1 MALSR
6 VFEVYR
12 FRCPA
17 VTLLV
22 AVTLLASLAG
32 AQDQTPDTHPSSTIS
47 GTVVNS
53 VTREPIGRALVYTAD
68 ERYAALTDDHGHF
81 ELTVAEQPS
90 APGVVGM
97 STAQNILQVRKPG
110 FLKIAG
116 PRAGTS
122 AVPGQS
128 DLTLKLIPEGLI
140 VGRVKF
146 PSAEAADRVQVALY
160 RREVREGFA
169 RWEQSAQT
177 TTRADGEFR
186 FADLRAGEYKLFSLE
201 STERDPL
208 TAVPNGPVF
217 GFPPRYF
224 AAARDFASADTVHVN
239 AGESFTT
246 EIAPERLKYYDVR
259 VPVVS
264 ADPNPPRGI
273 QVSVYAQGHRGPG
286 FALGYDPNQR
296 AIRGSLPNGT
306 YTVEATSFQPGA
318 ATGVANITVA
328 NGPVNAP
335 PLTMAPNVSIEINVR
350 QDLPAGDNPAAASS
364 PYVTLESAEDV
375 TLENGSRDT
384 YQSDNNPPVLAGVGP
399 GRYWVEVHPTASGMY
414 AASVASAG
422 KDLLRT
428 PLVVPY
434 GASVAP
440 IDITVRYDSA
450 EIDATLEG
458 AANGSAARAV
468 VSTGRSNRFQPG
480 TGPSVYCIPL
490 DSDGGVA
497 REFSPQFDGTYVLPQ
512 LPPGEYRILAFD
524 TPQELEYRNPA
535 AMRAYE
541 SKGQVVHVTP
551 GQKLQVQL
559 QPIKSE

>member
-1 MALSR
+1 
-6 VFEVYR
+6 
-12 FRCPA
+12 
-17 VTLLV
+17 
-22 AVTLLASLAG
+22 
-32 AQDQTPDTHPSSTIS
+32 
-47 GTVVNS
+47 
-53 VTREPIGRALVYTAD
+53 
-68 ERYAALTDDHGHF
+68 
-81 ELTVAEQPS
+81 
-90 APGVVGM
+90 M
-97 STAQNILQVRKPG
+97 STAQTILQVKKPG
-110 FLKIAG
+110 FLTIAG
-116 PRAGTS
+116 LRGGTS

-128 DLTLKLIPEGLI
+128 DLTLKLVPEGLI

-146 PSAEAADRVQVALY
+146 PSAEATDRVQVQLY
-160 RREVREGFA
+160 RREIRDGYA

-186 FADLRAGEYKLFSLE
+186 FTDLRAGDYKLFSLE

-208 TAVPNGPVF
+208 TAVPNGQVF

-224 AAARDFASADTVHVN
+224 AAARDFAGADTVHVH
-239 AGESFTT
+239 AGETIT
-246 EIAPERLKYYDVR
+246 ADITPERLRYYDVR
-259 VPVVS
+259 VPVVT
-264 ADPNPPRGI
+264 ADPNPLQGL
-273 QVSVYAQGHRGPG
+273 QVSVYVQGHRGPG

-328 NGPVNAP
+328 NGSVNAP

-350 QDLPAGDNPAAASS
+350 QDLPAGDNPAAAQN
-364 PYVTLESAEDV
+364 PYVTLQSAEDV
-375 TLENGSRDT
+375 PVENGSRDN
-384 YQSDNNPPVLAGVGP
+384 YQSDQSPPVLAGVAP

-414 AASVASAG
+414 AASVSSAG

-440 IDITVRYDSA
+440 IDITVRYDGA
-450 EIDATLEG
+450 QIEATLEG
-458 AANGSAARAV
+458 AGNGSSVPAAVPA
-468 VSTGRSNRFQPG
+468 GRSNRLQSA

-497 REFSPQFDGTYVLPQ
+497 REFSSQFNGTYVLPQ
-512 LPPGEYRILAFD
+512 LAPGDYRILAFD

-541 SKGQVVHVTP
+541 SKGQVVHLTP
-551 GQKLQVQL
+551 GQKLQLQL
-559 QPIKSE
+559 QPVKSE